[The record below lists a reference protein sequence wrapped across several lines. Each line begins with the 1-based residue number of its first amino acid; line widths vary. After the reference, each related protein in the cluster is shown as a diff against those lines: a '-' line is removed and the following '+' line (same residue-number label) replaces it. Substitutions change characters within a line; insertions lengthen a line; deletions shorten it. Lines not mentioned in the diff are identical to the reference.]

1 MNCFYISFL
10 SPFLDKEWNNNP
22 SAISEGFGL
31 STGACLAHVKACGG
45 EVKTALNC
53 PRCPDG
59 EPFTDQEALRK
70 HIKWDHELQ
79 HLLYGADLV
88 GIDNLKKK
96 LDHEVKHVPNGE
108 DGVASQKDE
117 LDVSMPTESSWE
129 EMTSRQE
136 KNSRDATGGS
146 CGSGSSNSSYHT
158 VNEGE

>member
-88 GIDNLKKK
+88 GTDNLKKK
-96 LDHEVKHVPNGE
+96 LDHEVQHVLIGK
-108 DGVASQKDE
+108 DGVDGST
-117 LDVSMPTESSWE
+117 STESSSE
-129 EMTSRQE
+129 EITSRQE
-136 KNSRDATGGS
+136 KNSKDATGGS

-158 VNEGE
+158 ANEGE

>member
-1 MNCFYISFL
+1 M
-10 SPFLDKEWNNNP
+10 
-22 SAISEGFGL
+22 
-31 STGACLAHVKACGG
+31 T
-45 EVKTALNC
+45 C
-53 PRCPDG
+53 PHCPGG

-96 LDHEVKHVPNGE
+96 LDHEVQHVPNGK

-117 LDVSMPTESSWE
+117 LDGFAESSSE

-158 VNEGE
+158 GDEGE

>member
-1 MNCFYISFL
+1 MNCYLIYFPPPSLY
-10 SPFLDKEWNNNP
+10 KEWNNNP

-45 EVKTALNC
+45 EVNITLTC
-53 PRCPDG
+53 PHCPGG

-79 HLLYGADLV
+79 HLLYGVDLV

-96 LDHEVKHVPNGE
+96 LDHEVQHVPYGE

-117 LDVSMPTESSWE
+117 LDGSTCTESSSE
-129 EMTSRQE
+129 EITNRQ
-136 KNSRDATGGS
+136 KKKSKDATGGS
-146 CGSGSSNSSYHT
+146 CGSRSSNSSYHT
-158 VNEGE
+158 ANEGE

>member
-96 LDHEVKHVPNGE
+96 LDHEVQHVPNGK

-117 LDVSMPTESSWE
+117 LDGSTEGSSE
-129 EMTSRQE
+129 EITTRQKKYSE
-136 KNSRDATGGS
+136 DATGGS

-158 VNEGE
+158 ANEGE

>member
-1 MNCFYISFL
+1 MNCYLIYFPPPSLY
-10 SPFLDKEWNNNP
+10 KEWNNNP

-45 EVKTALNC
+45 EVNITLTC
-53 PRCPDG
+53 PHCPGG

-79 HLLYGADLV
+79 HLLYGVDLV

-96 LDHEVKHVPNGE
+96 LDHQVQHVPYGG

-117 LDVSMPTESSWE
+117 LDGSTCTESSSE
-129 EMTSRQE
+129 EITNRQ
-136 KNSRDATGGS
+136 KKKSKDATGGS
-146 CGSGSSNSSYHT
+146 CGSRSSNSSYHT
-158 VNEGE
+158 AYEGE

>member
-1 MNCFYISFL
+1 MFQLSQYIVLFL
-10 SPFLDKEWNNNP
+10 NFFLFPSLDKEWNSNP

-45 EVKTALNC
+45 EVNIALTC
-53 PRCPDG
+53 PHCPGG
-59 EPFTDQEALRK
+59 EPFKDQEALRK

-129 EMTSRQE
+129 EMTSR
-136 KNSRDATGGS
+136 
-146 CGSGSSNSSYHT
+146 
-158 VNEGE
+158 

>member
-59 EPFTDQEALRK
+59 EPFTDQEALGK
-70 HIKWDHELQ
+70 HTKWDHELQ

-88 GIDNLKKK
+88 GIDTLKK
-96 LDHEVKHVPNGE
+96 LDHKVQQVLIGNDGLDGSTSSETSSEEV
-108 DGVASQKDE
+108 
-117 LDVSMPTESSWE
+117 T
-129 EMTSRQE
+129 TRQE
-136 KNSRDATGGS
+136 KISEDATGGS
-146 CGSGSSNSSYHT
+146 CGSGSSKSSYHT
-158 VNEGE
+158 ANEGE